1 MKQKLIQTV
10 LIHIAGF
17 IPVII
22 LYITDVITAPM
33 VTAALYA
40 AVLTLVDS
48 SAVHFAVDYSIK
60 KSNQTFYIVALGG
73 TLLSMFVTLIAIL
86 ILLIFLNID
95 KYAFILVFF
104 IFYVFTMVH
113 KIYHFNKL
121 KT

>member
-1 MKQKLIQTV
+1 MKQKLIQAV
-10 LIHIAGF
+10 LIHIVGF

-22 LYITDVITAPM
+22 LYITEVITASM
-33 VTAALYA
+33 VLAGVYAAAL
-40 AVLTLVDS
+40 TFVDAI
-48 SAVHFAVDYSIK
+48 AVHFAVDYSIK

-104 IFYVFTMVH
+104 IFYVFTMGH